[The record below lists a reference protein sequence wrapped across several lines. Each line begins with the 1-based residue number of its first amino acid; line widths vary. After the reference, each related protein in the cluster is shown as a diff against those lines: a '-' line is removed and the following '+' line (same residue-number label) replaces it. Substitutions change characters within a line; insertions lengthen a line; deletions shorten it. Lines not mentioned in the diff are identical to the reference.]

1 MFKGC
6 FVFIIFEE
14 IIYLDSMYIGFF
26 SFGGGEIFIV
36 VIAVLVLFGANKIPD
51 LARTL
56 GKGMNEFRR
65 ATDELKR
72 EFREGADDFKKDME
86 ESKNDIQNHI
96 REINETISD
105 TESYEPYSNAKKEDA
120 IAKKPRA
127 IDEEAIDSESPDQTR
142 NKKSD

>member
-1 MFKGC
+1 
-6 FVFIIFEE
+6 
-14 IIYLDSMYIGFF
+14 MYFGFF

-72 EFREGADDFKKDME
+72 EFREGADEFKKDME
-86 ESKNDIQNHI
+86 ESRNDIQNHI

-105 TESYEPYSNAKKEDA
+105 TESYEPYANANKEDA
-120 IAKKPRA
+120 AAKKPKATSKGA
-127 IDEEAIDSESPDQTR
+127 IDPENPAQARDKQ
-142 NKKSD
+142 SD

>member
-1 MFKGC
+1 
-6 FVFIIFEE
+6 
-14 IIYLDSMYIGFF
+14 MYFGFF

-72 EFREGADDFKKDME
+72 EFREGADEFKKDME
-86 ESKNDIQNHI
+86 ESRNDIQNHI

-105 TESYEPYSNAKKEDA
+105 TESYEPYANANKEDA
-120 IAKKPRA
+120 IAKKPKA
-127 IDEEAIDSESPDQTR
+127 ISEETVDPENLAQTR
-142 NKKSD
+142 DKQAD

>member
-6 FVFIIFEE
+6 FVFIIFEQ
-14 IIYLDSMYIGFF
+14 IIYLDSMYLGFF

-36 VIAVLVLFGANKIPD
+36 VIAVLVLFGANKIPE

-65 ATDELKR
+65 ATDDLKR
-72 EFREGADDFKKDME
+72 EFREGADEFKKDME

-105 TESYEPYSNAKKEDA
+105 TESYEPYANAKKEDA
-120 IAKKPRA
+120 IAKKPKTLP
-127 IDEEAIDSESPDQTR
+127 EEAKDADGLTQDRDKQT
-142 NKKSD
+142 D